1 MTSHDTDHLLH
12 FLSFAF
18 ERVTVLTAFL
28 RISCTICDVALT
40 SNGYAVHENRSHM
53 KIPFVVHVKYKLI
66 IMSLFNILM

>member
-40 SNGYAVHENRSHM
+40 SQVMLYM
-53 KIPFVVHVKYKLI
+53 KTDLT
-66 IMSLFNILM
+66 